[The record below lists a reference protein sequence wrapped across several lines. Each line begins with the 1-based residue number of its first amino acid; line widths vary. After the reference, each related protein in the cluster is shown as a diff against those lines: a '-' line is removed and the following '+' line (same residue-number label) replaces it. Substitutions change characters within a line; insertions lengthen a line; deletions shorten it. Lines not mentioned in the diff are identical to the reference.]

1 MTFSTF
7 LIVFDL
13 ATFVTSTCLVVSLY
27 ASIIRNII
35 ADFFIEIL
43 LCKWPSFTG
52 YSTYSVNQLFLSL
65 FPFTSL
71 WSSSFWGC
79 LFFYQS
85 LLLSVISVFLRLL
98 LQMLTLASRRRNGRR
113 RPRWSWRNGM
123 PGRMSSWRKPKPI
136 TGTVV
141 NDSQRIETGW
151 KINKNERRLWGYV
164 SYPGLKRM

>member
-35 ADFFIEIL
+35 TDFL
-43 LCKWPSFTG
+43 LKYCCIIFLSKWPSFTG

-71 WSSSFWGC
+71 CLSSFWGC

-85 LLLSVISVFLRLL
+85 LLLCVISVFLHFL

-141 NDSQRIETGW
+141 LDA
-151 KINKNERRLWGYV
+151 
-164 SYPGLKRM
+164 